1 MSARRQARARGRLA
15 EAAAALLLRLKG
27 YRILERNWR
36 SPAGEIDIVARRR
49 HTLAFIEVKHRT
61 AMAEAGEAIAGR
73 QRLRIAR
80 AAQLYVAGR
89 PALASLDARF
99 DAILVVPWRP
109 PLHIRDAWRI
119 G

>member
-49 HTLAFIEVKHRT
+49 HTLAFIEVKHR
-61 AMAEAGEAIAGR
+61 AAFGAAGEAIR
-73 QRLRIAR
+73 RR
-80 AAQLYVAGR
+80 
-89 PALASLDARF
+89 
-99 DAILVVPWRP
+99 
-109 PLHIRDAWRI
+109 
-119 G
+119 